1 MTKAKQPLTLGR
13 EIEDLQVRL
22 QEAESVLRAIRSGEV
37 DALVVSGPEGEQVF
51 TLQTA
56 EHAYRVLVETMN
68 EGAVMLDENGT
79 ILYCN
84 ESFAS
89 LLKMA
94 PERVIGS
101 ALGRF
106 VVAPDLPQLEA
117 LLHAGHRGNSKGE
130 VMLIGG
136 DQRRVPV
143 YLSFGKISLEG
154 MPAVSM
160 VVTDLTTQKRQQELI
175 ASERLSRL
183 ILDQAAEAT
192 VVCDGDGVIIQASRL
207 AHDLCDCNL
216 MLQPFDEVLP
226 LLHSSAEGSPASQES
241 AVSKLFFSMIA
252 AKEELRGLE
261 VIFHRRD
268 GQRFDLLLSAG
279 RVLDLK
285 DRVLGYVLTLID
297 ITERKRAEAEREQ
310 LLAREHA
317 ARTQAEEAGR
327 MKDEFLATISHE
339 LRTPL
344 NAMFGWTRLLRAGN
358 LDQQAA
364 AQAIEVIDRNAR
376 AQAQLIDDL
385 LDISRIITGRMRLDV
400 QTLDPIPL
408 IEVALESVRPAAD
421 AKGVRLQPIL
431 DPQAGPISGDAN
443 RIQQV
448 VWNLLSNA
456 IKFTPKGG
464 RVQVRLERVNSHVE
478 MTVSDTGQGIRSE
491 FLPYVFDRFRQ
502 ADSSNTRSSMGL
514 GLGLAIVRQ
523 LIELHGGAV
532 CVESEGEGKG
542 STFTVK
548 LPVIAV
554 RDQKTEKDNNGS
566 GVARPEPI
574 EALPSL
580 NGVRVLIVDDKA
592 DARDLLIHVFKPCGA
607 QVKTAASADEGLIDV
622 KDWRPDVIISDIEMP
637 GTDGY
642 SFMQQ
647 VRAWEGE
654 HGGWTPAIAL
664 TAYARRSDRLRTLSA
679 GFQMH
684 VTKPV
689 EPNELVTV
697 VASLIQQKKW
707 LFQG

>member
-1 MTKAKQPLTLGR
+1 MTKAKKPLTLGR
-13 EIEDLQVRL
+13 EVEDLQVRL

-56 EHAYRVLVETMN
+56 EHAYRVLVEAMS
-68 EGAVMLDENGT
+68 EGAVMLDESGT

-84 ESFAS
+84 ESFAN
-89 LLKMA
+89 LLKMP
-94 PERVIGS
+94 PERVVGS
-101 ALGRF
+101 ALARF
-106 VVAPDLPQLEA
+106 VTAPDLPQLEA
-117 LLHAGHRGNSKGE
+117 LLQAGQKGNSKGE
-130 VMLIGG
+130 VMLIAANH
-136 DQRRVPV
+136 RRVPV

-154 MPAVSM
+154 IPAVSI

-192 VVCDGDGVIIQASRL
+192 VVCDRDGLVIQASRL
-207 AHDLCDCNL
+207 AYELCDCNL

-226 LLHSSAEGSPASQES
+226 LLHTSPDESPAGAETGL
-241 AVSKLFFSMIA
+241 SKLLFSRIIE
-252 AKEELRGLE
+252 KEEVRGRE

-279 RVLDLK
+279 QVLDLK

-385 LDISRIITGRMRLDV
+385 LDISRIITGKMRLDV

-408 IEVALESVRPAAD
+408 IEVALESVRPAAE

-478 MTVSDTGQGIRSE
+478 VRVSDTGQGISPE

-532 CVESEGEGKG
+532 CAESEGEGKG
-542 STFTVK
+542 ATFTFK

-554 RDQKTEKDNNGS
+554 YDKQTDGKKDGPSVNRTG
-566 GVARPEPI
+566 PI

-580 NGVRVLIVDDKA
+580 NGVRVLIVDDKE

-607 QVKTAASADEGLIDV
+607 QVKTAASADEGLVDV

-654 HGGWTPAIAL
+654 HGGWIPAIAL
-664 TAYARRSDRLRTLSA
+664 TAYARRTDRLRTLSA

-697 VASLIQQKKW
+697 VASLIQQKRW

>member
-1 MTKAKQPLTLGR
+1 MTRAKKPLTLGR

-37 DALVVSGPEGEQVF
+37 DALVVSGPEGEQIF

-68 EGAVMLDENGT
+68 EGAVMLDANGT

-84 ESFAS
+84 ESFAN
-89 LLKMA
+89 LLKM
-94 PERVIGS
+94 PTDQVIGS

-106 VVAPDLPQLEA
+106 VVPPDMPQLEA
-117 LLHAGHRGNSKGE
+117 LLHAGHKRNSKGE
-130 VMLIGG
+130 VMLIAA
-136 DQRRVPV
+136 DHRRVPV

-192 VVCDGDGVIIQASRL
+192 VVCDGDGLIIQASRL
-207 AHDLCDCNL
+207 AYELCDCNL
-216 MLQPFDEVLP
+216 MLQPFDEVMP
-226 LLHSSAEGSPASQES
+226 LLHASAEESQAGQEPTL
-241 AVSKLFFSMIA
+241 SKLSFSTIIE
-252 AKEELRGLE
+252 KEELRGLE

-268 GQRFDLLLSAG
+268 GQRFDILLSAG
-279 RVLDLK
+279 RVLDLS
-285 DRVLGYVLTLID
+285 DRVLGHVLTLID

-344 NAMFGWTRLLRAGN
+344 NAMFGWTRLLRAGH

-385 LDISRIITGRMRLDV
+385 LDISRIITGKMRLNV

-431 DPQAGPISGDAN
+431 DPKAGPISGDAN

-478 MTVSDTGQGIRSE
+478 VTVSDTGQGIRSE

-532 CVESEGEGKG
+532 CAESEGEGKG
-542 STFTVK
+542 STFTIK

-554 RDQKTEKDNNGS
+554 YDKQTEDKNNGP
-566 GVARPEPI
+566 GVDRPEPI

-580 NGVRVLIVDDKA
+580 HGVRVLIVDDKA

-607 QVKTAASADEGLIDV
+607 QVKTASSADEGLIEV

-654 HGGWTPAIAL
+654 HGGWIPAIAL

-707 LFQG
+707 LFQE